1 MTRGNQLTT
10 EAIVQYLLLICAEHS
25 VDDDRA
31 GMEVH
36 DDRAELE
43 TAPAGAL
50 GGPAAERHG
59 ILMVG
64 GPRQAPA
71 MEATLE
77 FRGGDVTITD
87 GPYARMHGQIR
98 GFDVVDRAQLEEVIE
113 LASRPNSP

>member
-1 MTRGNQLTT
+1 MTRGKQLAT
-10 EAIVQYLLLICAEHS
+10 EAIVQYLLLFCAEGP
-25 VDDDRA
+25 VDDDDRA
-31 GMEVH
+31 EME
-36 DDRAELE
+36 DDDARVELDQ
-43 TAPAGAL
+43 APAEAL
-50 GGPAAERHG
+50 AGQAAERHG

-64 GPRQAPA
+64 GPRQA

-77 FRGGDVTITD
+77 FRGQNVMITD

>member
-1 MTRGNQLTT
+1 M
-10 EAIVQYLLLICAEHS
+10 QYLLLVCAEDP
-25 VDDDRA
+25 VDENRSERE
-31 GMEVH
+31 GK

-43 TAPAGAL
+43 TGPAFAL
-50 GGPAAERHG
+50 PGEAAERHG

-64 GPRQAPA
+64 GPRQA

-77 FRGGDVTITD
+77 FRGRDVMITD

-113 LASRPNSP
+113 LASRPDSP

>member
-1 MTRGNQLTT
+1 MTRENQLAT
-10 EAIVQYLLLICAEHS
+10 EAIVQYLLLICAEGP
-25 VDDDRA
+25 VDDDRPDVEIPDPRSA
-31 GMEVH
+31 P
-36 DDRAELE
+36 D

-50 GGPAAERHG
+50 PGQAAERHG

-64 GPRQAPA
+64 GPRQPA

-77 FRGGDVTITD
+77 FRGQNVMITD

-98 GFDVVDRAQLEEVIE
+98 GFDVVDTAQLEEVIE

>member
-1 MTRGNQLTT
+1 MTRGKQLAT
-10 EAIVQYLLLICAEHS
+10 EAIVQYLLLICAEGP

-31 GMEVH
+31 EMEDH
-36 DDRAELE
+36 DARAELD
-43 TAPAGAL
+43 TPPAEAL
-50 GGPAAERHG
+50 AGQAAERHG

-64 GPRQAPA
+64 GPRQA

-77 FRGGDVTITD
+77 FRGQNVMITD

>member
-1 MTRGNQLTT
+1 MTRGNQLAT
-10 EAIVQYLLLICAEHS
+10 EAIVQYLLLICAEDS

-43 TAPAGAL
+43 TAPVGAL
-50 GGPAAERHG
+50 GGQAAERHG

-64 GPRQAPA
+64 GQRQAPA

>member
-1 MTRGNQLTT
+1 LAT
-10 EAIVQYLLLICAEHS
+10 EAIVQYLLLICAEGS

-31 GMEVH
+31 EMEVH
-36 DDRAELE
+36 DDRADLE
-43 TAPAGAL
+43 TAPVGAL
-50 GGPAAERHG
+50 GGQAAERHG

-64 GPRQAPA
+64 GPRQPA

-77 FRGGDVTITD
+77 FRGRDVTITD

>member
-1 MTRGNQLTT
+1 MTRENQLAT
-10 EAIVQYLLLICAEHS
+10 EAIVQYLLLICAEGS

-31 GMEVH
+31 DLEVH
-36 DDRAELE
+36 EDRAELE
-43 TAPAGAL
+43 TAPVGAL
-50 GGPAAERHG
+50 GGQAAERHG

-64 GPRQAPA
+64 GPRQPA

-77 FRGGDVTITD
+77 FRGRDVTITD

>member
-1 MTRGNQLTT
+1 MTRGNQLAT
-10 EAIVQYLLLICAEHS
+10 EAIVQYLLLICAEDS

-31 GMEVH
+31 EMEVH

-43 TAPAGAL
+43 TTPAQAL
-50 GGPAAERHG
+50 AGQAAERHG

-64 GPRQAPA
+64 GPRQPA

-77 FRGGDVTITD
+77 FRGQNVMITD

-98 GFDVVDRAQLEEVIE
+98 GFDVVDTAQLEEVIE